1 MGDVGQDSGFSIVLA
16 CTGRKNGKTTSS
28 EEEHLGFAA
37 RLILDALD
45 RRLSQCHKTETVRQI
60 AIAWSDCILTRH
72 VSHVTSILHDIIC
85 KKPDYPGLLKNSPA
99 PPFW

>member
-16 CTGRKNGKTTSS
+16 CTGRKNGITTSS

-45 RRLSQCHKTETVRQI
+45 R
-60 AIAWSDCILTRH
+60 
-72 VSHVTSILHDIIC
+72 
-85 KKPDYPGLLKNSPA
+85 
-99 PPFW
+99 